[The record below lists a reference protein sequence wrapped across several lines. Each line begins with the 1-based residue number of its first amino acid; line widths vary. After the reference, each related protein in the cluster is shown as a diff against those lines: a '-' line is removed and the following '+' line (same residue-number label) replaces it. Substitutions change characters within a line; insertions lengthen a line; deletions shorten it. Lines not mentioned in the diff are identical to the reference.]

1 MIGSKYAMNIL
12 FGMLLFC
19 LPFDFIVN
27 AVLQG
32 ILSLNLSDPKKYD
45 YFKNIIFNHSYQQCL
60 LWNSVRT

>member
-12 FGMLLFC
+12 FGILLFY

-32 ILSLNLSDPKKYD
+32 ILSLNLSDPKKY
-45 YFKNIIFNHSYQQCL
+45 
-60 LWNSVRT
+60 